1 MVAFFVEVDAEGIDA
16 EGKPWG
22 FCNVMTSSLDKRL
35 VQHVVAKLVEIDALL
50 ERRIIK
56 QILSSLY
63 TSRKIYISGGCN
75 SNNVRVFV
83 EGLEGNG
90 VVNLASWLARV
101 IEMNELRRI

>member
-1 MVAFFVEVDAEGIDA
+1 MAFFVEVDDEGIDA

-35 VQHVVAKLVEIDALL
+35 VQHVVAKVVEIDALL

-63 TSRKIYISGGCN
+63 TSRKIYISSGCN
-75 SNNVRVFV
+75 SNNVRVFI
-83 EGLEGNG
+83 EGFEGDRI
-90 VVNLASWLARV
+90 VNLAGWLARV
-101 IEMNELRRI
+101 IEMNEFCRI